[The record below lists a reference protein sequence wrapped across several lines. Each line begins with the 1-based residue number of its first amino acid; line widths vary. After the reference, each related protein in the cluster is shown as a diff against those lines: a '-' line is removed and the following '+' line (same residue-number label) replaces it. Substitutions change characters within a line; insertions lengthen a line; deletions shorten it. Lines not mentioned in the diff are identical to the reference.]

1 MICYYINSLMR
12 VRNYYGIVCKN
23 NKRLV
28 QTIDLFTIKILHD
41 IIKIS
46 FLINYIYN
54 IIFRLPL
61 EDKYIIY
68 MAITYNNETV
78 V

>member
-1 MICYYINSLMR
+1 MVGL
-12 VRNYYGIVCKN
+12 
-23 NKRLV
+23 
-28 QTIDLFTIKILHD
+28 IDRSIKDQKFAWYHQNFVFDQLH
-41 IIKIS
+41 
-46 FLINYIYN
+46 YN

-78 V
+78 VWLFD